1 MTQVQIDVIS
11 HERWGE
17 SLKLE
22 NGMYTVIVP
31 LGFGIRIMHLSLKGG
46 ENVFFEDAEGAVIHQ
61 GEEFAALG
69 GEGWKLRGGHRL
81 WASPEV
87 YPRTYGPDDK
97 PVQYVLAEH
106 GVKLRAPVEPW
117 TQTAKEIELQ
127 FRGDRIEV
135 IHRIANHGP
144 WPIELAPWA
153 LSVMTPGGIAIVP
166 QTKRETGFLPN
177 RTFALWPY
185 TKMNDE
191 RVDWGDDFI
200 QVRQC
205 ADIERAFKFG
215 MHNEEGWAAYA
226 VNGTLF
232 EKSYEPQQEAVY
244 PDFGCSFELYTNDK
258 ILELETLGPL
268 AALAPGGEAV
278 HKEIW
283 KLAPCADILPYLTS
297 KMVESKS

>member
-1 MTQVQIDVIS
+1 MTQVQSEVIS

-22 NGMYTVIVP
+22 NGIYTVIVP

-46 ENVFFEDAEGAVIHQ
+46 ENVFFEDTEGAVQHQ

-81 WASPEV
+81 WASPEA
-87 YPRTYGPDDK
+87 YPRTYVPDDK
-97 PVQYVLAEH
+97 PIQYAVAGN
-106 GVKLRAPVEPW
+106 GVKLLAPVEPW

-127 FRGDRIEV
+127 FRDDRIEV
-135 IHRIANHGP
+135 IHRITNHGP

-153 LSVMTPGGIAIVP
+153 LSVMAPGGTAIVP
-166 QTKRETGFLPN
+166 HSRRETGFLPN
-177 RTFALWPY
+177 RVFALWPY

-191 RVDWGDDFI
+191 RVDWGDDVI

-215 MHNEEGWAAYA
+215 TRNEEGWAAYA

-258 ILELETLGPL
+258 IMELETLGPL
-268 AALAPGGEAV
+268 AALPPGGQAV

-283 KLAPCADILPYLTS
+283 KLAPCTDIEQYLAT
-297 KMVESKS
+297 K